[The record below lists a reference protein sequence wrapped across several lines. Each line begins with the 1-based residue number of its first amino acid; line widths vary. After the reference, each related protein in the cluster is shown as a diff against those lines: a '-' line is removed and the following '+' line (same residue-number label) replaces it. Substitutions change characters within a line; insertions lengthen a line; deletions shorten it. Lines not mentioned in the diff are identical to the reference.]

1 MNILMGNLSRVVEIE
16 KQNKAKKKSLGHT
29 RTEKLDY

>member
-1 MNILMGNLSRVVEIE
+1 MGNLSRVVEIA
-16 KQNKAKKKSLGHT
+16 KQNKAKKCLGHT